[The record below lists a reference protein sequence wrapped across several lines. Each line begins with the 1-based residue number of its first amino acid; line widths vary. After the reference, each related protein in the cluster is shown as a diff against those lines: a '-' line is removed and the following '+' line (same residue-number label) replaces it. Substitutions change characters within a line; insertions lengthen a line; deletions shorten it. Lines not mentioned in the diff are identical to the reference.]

1 MITNLWLNLHA
12 LQYLLTSVLRYI
24 STVPTSMDTDWV
36 TESSLPRWDAGTH
49 LEMMEVL
56 GTE

>member
-1 MITNLWLNLHA
+1 MVEEDRFNNIY
-12 LQYLLTSVLRYI
+12 YLLTSVLRYI